1 MCDFKLVYYA
11 VVLAFSLGSLS
22 AQDTRADTCG
32 EGCGCRFGNVQVLDR
47 YIESKIATALA
58 EANCKSETSAI

>member
-22 AQDTRADTCG
+22 AQDTSADTCG

-58 EANCKSETSAI
+58 EANCKSETSI

>member
-1 MCDFKLVYYA
+1 MCGFKLVYYA
-11 VVLAFSLGSLS
+11 VVLTFSLGSLS
-22 AQDTRADTCG
+22 AQDTHADTCG
-32 EGCGCRFGNVQVLDR
+32 EGCGCHFGNVQVLDR